1 MPHLLHFGEDILM
14 GREFAIQTE
23 EFLLLLSQL
32 LYNERPMLSAEVQ
45 KGLDE
50 RYRGMQQRA

>member
-1 MPHLLHFGEDILM
+1 MPHLLHLGKNILM

-32 LYNERPMLSAEVQ
+32 L
-45 KGLDE
+45 
-50 RYRGMQQRA
+50 